1 MMPWGVEYMK
11 RAVGFIALAT
21 CLAVWAPPAGAQTAP
36 KDTIT
41 GTAPFTLGMASA
53 DALTADPSLTAV
65 TTTVCGTP
73 AHGAAYGSRVTAPV
87 GGYPYVAS
95 LVLCFSEDKL
105 GAIVLTWP
113 QGTFRQDTVRWQL
126 ATRAVA
132 AQLAASY
139 APGLLRRYAVDDD
152 MGAVIEMADG
162 QGNLLTM
169 TSDPGDDPDIA
180 VTYVSAGYDQAVNG
194 KRVTVT
200 SY

>member
-1 MMPWGVEYMK
+1 MK
-11 RAVGFIALAT
+11 RTVGLIALAT
-21 CLAVWAPPAGAQTAP
+21 CLAVLAPPAGAQTAP
-36 KDTIT
+36 KSTIT
-41 GTAPFTLGMASA
+41 GTAPFALGMASA
-53 DALTADPSLTAV
+53 DALTADPSLATV
-65 TTTVCGTP
+65 STTVCGTP
-73 AHGAAYGSRVTAPV
+73 AHEVSYGTHVTASLA
-87 GGYPYVAS
+87 GYPYVGN
-95 LVLCFSEDKL
+95 LVLCFLNDKL

-113 QGTFRQDTVRWQL
+113 QGTFQEDTIRWQL
-126 ATRAVA
+126 ATQALA
-132 AQLAASY
+132 AQLAAAY

-180 VTYVSAGYDQAVNG
+180 VTYVSADYDQAVNG